1 MSTKP
6 IADSLTA
13 VVLTRDEE
21 PNIGRCLQNL
31 RWVSRVVVVDSFS
44 ADETVAIA
52 REFPNVE
59 VVQRE
64 FDAHALQWNHGV
76 EHAATEWVLALDA
89 DYMITNELAEE
100 IRRLTDDGVTSAY
113 EADFIYC
120 IHGCPLRGTLYTPT
134 KILFRRTS
142 GRYLQ
147 EGHTQRLQ
155 VDGQVGRLKGKVRHD
170 DRKPLSRW
178 FRNQLAYAALE
189 ADHLRALSPDQR
201 ALTDRLR
208 LRLIMPLLVPFYC
221 LVVQRGILDGFS
233 GLYYAL
239 QRTLAEILIA
249 LDLLDGRL
257 RGKAA

>member
-13 VVLTRDEE
+13 LVLTRDEE
-21 PNIGRCLQNL
+21 PNIGRCLENL
-31 RWVSRVVVVDSFS
+31 RWVSRVLVVDSFS
-44 ADETVAIA
+44 TDETVAIA
-52 REFPNVE
+52 RDFPNVE

-64 FDAHALQWNHGV
+64 FDEHAKQWASGV
-76 EHAATEWVLALDA
+76 EQVRTEWVLALDA
-89 DYMITNELAEE
+89 DYMITDELAEE
-100 IRRLTDDGVTSAY
+100 IRGLADDGATHAF
-113 EADFIYC
+113 EAEFVYC
-120 IHGCPLRGTLYTPT
+120 IHGHPLRGTLYTPT
-134 KILFRRTS
+134 KILFRRS
-142 GRYLQ
+142 RARYVQ

-155 VDGQVGRLKGKVRHD
+155 VDGRVGRLTGKVRHD

-189 ADHLRALSPDQR
+189 ADHLRAMMPDQR
-201 ALTDRLR
+201 ALSDRLR
-208 LRLIMPLLVPFYC
+208 LGLLMPLVVPFYC
-221 LVVQRGILDGFS
+221 LVVQRGILDGWS
-233 GLYYAL
+233 GIYYAL